1 MPQRRPKRGLAVW
14 MTSTSLPVFVLDE
27 RRVVLVFNR
36 GCEEWTGWE
45 AADVIG
51 KTCELIAEVDP
62 QRVETV
68 TGLLA
73 PPPEVYAGQ
82 SCAVA
87 VPLLDRQGQLRDGV
101 VHFFPLGT
109 TPGDDRYR
117 VLGVVTP
124 GASSLESPTFE
135 KDLSAA
141 THSRLAEAL
150 RANQQRYS
158 APFVGHGPAM
168 QRVLARVGLAQQ
180 SQVSVHLHGATGTG
194 KEFLSR
200 QIHYRTA
207 QRSRP
212 FVPVDCRLTHAELQ
226 RVLERAFE
234 FRDPEFQPGAL
245 CLKHVEALPRDLQVW
260 LRDELRQEGAH
271 PRMYSTSTVGLD
283 VEVRDDRFDADL
295 AVLLTTLT
303 LDLPTLSDRREDIV
317 LLAQQMLESFN
328 RRQARQ
334 VAGFAADVQQ
344 AFKRYHWPGHLRE
357 LEDVV
362 HAAWRRS
369 ENSQISMQDLPWT
382 FQAHLDAS
390 VVPPVAQ
397 FPDLDEYLA
406 SMERGLLEDVM
417 RAADGNKTLAS
428 TWLNIPRP
436 KLYRRLVALGLLST
450 DKDDSI
456 EEASDSGE
464 LTE

>member
-1 MPQRRPKRGLAVW
+1 V
-14 MTSTSLPVFVLDE
+14 
-27 RRVVLVFNR
+27 
-36 GCEEWTGWE
+36 E
-45 AADVIG
+45 A
-51 KTCELIAEVDP
+51 
-62 QRVETV
+62 V

-73 PPPEVYAGQ
+73 PPPEVYAGR

-87 VPLLDRQGQLRDGV
+87 VGLLDRQGQARDGV

-117 VLGVVTP
+117 VLGIITP
-124 GASSLESPTFE
+124 GVSSPQTPAIEIE
-135 KDLSAA
+135 LSAA
-141 THSRLAEAL
+141 THSLLAEAL
-150 RANQQRYS
+150 RANQQRYGV
-158 APFVGHGPAM
+158 PFVGHGPAM

-180 SQVSVHLHGATGTG
+180 SQVSVHLRGAAGTG
-194 KEFLSR
+194 KEFLAR

-245 CLKHVEALPRDLQVW
+245 CLKQVEALPRDLQVW
-260 LRDELRQEGAH
+260 LRDELRQDGVH
-271 PRMYSTSTVGLD
+271 PRMYSTSTGELD
-283 VEVRDDRFDADL
+283 IEVRDDRFDPDL

-303 LDLPTLSDRREDIV
+303 IDLPTLSDRRDDIV
-317 LLAQQMLESFN
+317 LLAQQIMESFN

-334 VAGFAADVQQ
+334 VSGFSADVQQ
-344 AFKRYHWPGHLRE
+344 AFRRYHWPGHLRE

-369 ENSQISMQDLPWT
+369 EGTQIYMQDLPWT
-382 FQAHLDAS
+382 FQTHLDADA
-390 VVPPVAQ
+390 VPPAAQ

-406 SMERGLLEDVM
+406 NMERGLLEEVM

-450 DKDDSI
+450 DKGDSTDEADDH
-456 EEASDSGE
+456 GE
-464 LTE
+464 LTG